1 MIAPI
6 IRVGLADDQPL
17 FRAGIAMVINS
28 QPDLR
33 VMWEASDGSE
43 AIALIEREPVDIV
56 LMDLEMPRMGGI
68 EAIHEASSAF
78 DRARAHPAHPPL
90 PRFIVLTTF
99 DLDDKTFEAIDAG
112 ASGFL
117 LKSTEPEFL
126 LAAIRTVHSG
136 NAVLAPSATANLVRR
151 FASPRHVDRD
161 EALTLLTPR
170 EKDLFD
176 LVAAG
181 LSNSEIASSLHLSEA
196 TVKTH
201 VSRIL
206 GKLELRDRVQL
217 VIFAYHNGLV

>member
-1 MIAPI
+1 MTDRPI
-6 IRVGLADDQPL
+6 RIGLVDDQPL

-28 QPDLR
+28 QSDLT
-33 VMWEASDGSE
+33 VLWEASDGSE
-43 AIALIEREPVDIV
+43 AVTLVGRVPVDIV

-68 EAIHEASSAF
+68 EAIHEVFRTAP
-78 DRARAHPAHPPL
+78 DPHL
-90 PRFIVLTTF
+90 IPRFIVLTTF

-151 FASPRHVDRD
+151 FAAPREVDRD
-161 EALTLLTPR
+161 DALALLTPR

-181 LSNSEIASSLHLSEA
+181 LSNAEIAAALNLSEA

-206 GKLELRDRVQL
+206 GKLALRDRVQL

>member
-1 MIAPI
+1 MTAA

-17 FRAGIAMVINS
+17 FRAGIAMVVNS
-28 QPDLR
+28 QPDIT
-33 VMWEASDGSE
+33 VEWEASNGVE
-43 AIALIEREPVDIV
+43 AVELAASTPVDVV

-68 EAIHEASSAF
+68 EAITRVLALPSDA
-78 DRARAHPAHPPL
+78 DAP

-99 DLDDKTFEAIDAG
+99 DLDDRTFEAINAG

-117 LKSTEPEFL
+117 LKSTDPEFL

-136 NAVLAPSATANLVRR
+136 SAVLAPSATANLIRR
-151 FASPRHVDRD
+151 FAAPHSANRSQ
-161 EALTLLTPR
+161 ALDSLTPR
-170 EKDLFD
+170 EHDLFD

-181 LSNSEIASSLHLSEA
+181 LSNAEIATSLHLSDT

-206 GKLELRDRVQL
+206 TKLGLRDRVQL
-217 VIFAYHNGLV
+217 VIFAYENGLIGTD